1 MSVHSLLHLM
11 FVLFL
16 ESFLCRHFTHICKI
30 WDNIVMRFHKQSSE
44 ISWLW
49 LQRKRPEEY
58 LVILLVVKRKLIERY
73 SCLEFILINNEN
85 VLKLNIALLYLQG
98 FYSWFRIFR
107 DTSLSI
113 LVFTNKSCMSFKI
126 FHWIIRLSWLFIKI
140 SFLLLCWLFSVVH
153 EQHMQYFRSKIKT
166 KMILRTLT
174 ARCVWVFE
182 YSVNTFFYYCEACI
196 YFPSTV
202 HSSIQQLALHLAPF
216 LAAKVRSNWLEG
228 WFWKLNYQDL
238 F

>member
-1 MSVHSLLHLM
+1 MFSVHSLLHLM

-16 ESFLCRHFTHICKI
+16 DSFLCRHFTHICKI
-30 WDNIVMRFHKQSSE
+30 WDNIIRRFHKQSLE
-44 ISWLW
+44 ISWLG

-107 DTSLSI
+107 DTSLSV

-126 FHWIIRLSWLFIKI
+126 FHWIIR
-140 SFLLLCWLFSVVH
+140 FLIV
-153 EQHMQYFRSKIKT
+153 
-166 KMILRTLT
+166 
-174 ARCVWVFE
+174 
-182 YSVNTFFYYCEACI
+182 
-196 YFPSTV
+196 
-202 HSSIQQLALHLAPF
+202 
-216 LAAKVRSNWLEG
+216 
-228 WFWKLNYQDL
+228 YQDL
-238 F
+238 FLIALLVVFSRSWTSHAVL